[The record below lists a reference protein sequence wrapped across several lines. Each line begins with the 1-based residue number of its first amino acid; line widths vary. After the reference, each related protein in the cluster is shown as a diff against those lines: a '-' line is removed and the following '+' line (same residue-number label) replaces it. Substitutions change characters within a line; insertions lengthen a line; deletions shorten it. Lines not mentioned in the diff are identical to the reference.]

1 MCAGGIS
8 SRGVVE
14 EQDDILIPSIVRPW
28 WVYIILPKVKSVYS
42 CDIAHLHH
50 AWEVYTN
57 GGKTVTAAKR
67 ALLITC
73 ELVDHKVLGDP
84 SDV

>member
-1 MCAGGIS
+1 M
-8 SRGVVE
+8 
-14 EQDDILIPSIVRPW
+14 
-28 WVYIILPKVKSVYS
+28 YS

-67 ALLITC
+67 ALLVTC
-73 ELVDHKVLGDP
+73 ELVDDRPLEIRLTYEFAYVQ
-84 SDV
+84 